1 MQSGEQ
7 PRLTG
12 PPQANSFPFAVA
24 NLVKYTV
31 PGQRSC
37 VPDSRRAGDRP
48 SVASPHLMPTVLL
61 VDDQA
66 AIRQLVE
73 RQLRAGGYRVIPAAS
88 GREALAILTRQA
100 DSIDLLLT
108 DVMMPGMIGAQ
119 LVAIVQLRWPT
130 VRSMYLTG
138 GVEDWAGELM
148 RETGA

>member
-1 MQSGEQ
+1 M
-7 PRLTG
+7 
-12 PPQANSFPFAVA
+12 
-24 NLVKYTV
+24 
-31 PGQRSC
+31 
-37 VPDSRRAGDRP
+37 PDSRKAGDRP
-48 SVASPHLMPTVLL
+48 SVASSHLMPTVLL

-66 AIRQLVE
+66 AIRALVE

-130 VRSMYLTG
+130 VRAMYLTG

-148 RETGA
+148 RETGAECVTKPFTAGQLRSALAAVLSDSSMQED

>member
-1 MQSGEQ
+1 
-7 PRLTG
+7 
-12 PPQANSFPFAVA
+12 
-24 NLVKYTV
+24 
-31 PGQRSC
+31 
-37 VPDSRRAGDRP
+37 
-48 SVASPHLMPTVLL
+48 MPTVLL

-130 VRSMYLTG
+130 VRPMYLTG

-148 RETGA
+148 RETGAECLTKPFTAGQLRSALAAVLSDHSMQAH

>member
-1 MQSGEQ
+1 M
-7 PRLTG
+7 L
-12 PPQANSFPFAVA
+12 
-24 NLVKYTV
+24 
-31 PGQRSC
+31 
-37 VPDSRRAGDRP
+37 DSRTAGDRT

-66 AIRQLVE
+66 AIRELVE

-148 RETGA
+148 RETGAECLTKPFTAGQLRSALAAVLSDSSMQAD

>member
-1 MQSGEQ
+1 M
-7 PRLTG
+7 
-12 PPQANSFPFAVA
+12 
-24 NLVKYTV
+24 
-31 PGQRSC
+31 
-37 VPDSRRAGDRP
+37 
-48 SVASPHLMPTVLL
+48 
-61 VDDQA
+61 
-66 AIRQLVE
+66 E

-148 RETGA
+148 RETGAECLTKPFTAGQLRSALAAVLSDASMQAD